1 MNINC
6 HGEEVKLLT
15 YPFNGSLK
23 TKCLIRGINLLLT
36 PEEKV
41 RQAFLQRFI
50 DLGLM
55 EDYIFKVEHKSFDI
69 AIYQKS
75 NIKDFNPYNPP
86 LLIIEVKKNKNIK
99 VLNYLT
105 QIKGY
110 LSTANTKLGL
120 LGNCKELYVI
130 NYKTSIKK
138 KFEFTYI
145 AKILENE
152 VKNRTIEQDI
162 EMFKLAQNGDFRAFE
177 WLTNKYDLESIFK
190 FSIKE
195 HSQYIIHEGFLFEEK
210 GSNIMFNN
218 RGVSVRKNGRRPR
231 FNKNSFIKLLSIKNK

>member
-6 HGEEVKLLT
+6 HGEEVKLIT
-15 YPFNGSLK
+15 YPSNESLK

-55 EDYIFKVEHKSFDI
+55 KDYLFKVEHKSFDI

-75 NIKDFNPYNPP
+75 NVKDFNPYNPP
-86 LLIIEVKKNKNIK
+86 LLIIEVKKNANTS
-99 VLNYLT
+99 VLDSLD
-105 QIKGY
+105 QIKKY
-110 LSTANTKLGL
+110 LSTANAKLGL

-130 NYKTSIKK
+130 KSKK
-138 KFEFTYI
+138 GINEKFEFKDITE
-145 AKILENE
+145 ILDTE
-152 VKNRTIEQDI
+152 VKNRIIEQDI
-162 EMFKLAQNGDFRAFE
+162 EMFKLAQNGNFRAFE

-190 FSIKE
+190 FSVNE
-195 HSQYIIHEGFLFEEK
+195 YSQTIIHEGFLFEEK

-218 RGVSVRKNGRRPR
+218 KGVSVRKNGRRPR
-231 FNKNSFIKLLSIKNK
+231 FNKNSFIQLLSIENK

>member
-6 HGEEVKLLT
+6 HGEEVKLIT

-23 TKCLIRGINLLLT
+23 TKCLIRGKNLLLT

-55 EDYIFKVEHKSFDI
+55 KDYLFKVEHKSFDI

-86 LLIIEVKKNKNIK
+86 LLIVEVKKNENTN
-99 VLNYLT
+99 VLNSLN
-105 QIKGY
+105 QIKKY
-110 LSTANTKLGL
+110 LNTANTKLGL
-120 LGNCKELYVI
+120 LGNCKELYII
-130 NYKTSIKK
+130 NSKK
-138 KFEFTYI
+138 GNDEKFEFKDITET
-145 AKILENE
+145 LDTE

-190 FSIKE
+190 FSVNQ
-195 HSQYIIHEGFLFEEK
+195 HSQTIIHEGFLFEEK
-210 GSNIMFNN
+210 GNNIMFNN
-218 RGVSVRKNGRRPR
+218 KGVSVRKNGRRPR
-231 FNKNSFIKLLSIKNK
+231 FNKNSFIQLLSIKNK